1 MSTKKNTKMVNTI
14 TSQTTRNTKTKL
26 MMLNTKR
33 SQLMT
38 KKRRRARRKKGH
50 TTVKRNS
57 MPKQTS
63 EGKNNTDEVKE
74 NYIVRLP
81 FSRS

>member
-1 MSTKKNTKMVNTI
+1 MRVSTTRNTKMANI
-14 TSQTTRNTKTKL
+14 TRNTKTKL

-33 SQLMT
+33 SRLMT
-38 KKRRRARRKKGH
+38 KKCRIARRKKVH
-50 TTVKRNS
+50 TIVKRNS